1 MIMERVAGYMERAET
16 LKQFVNSKKY
26 GLVIYYS
33 TNYCLGSP
41 ILAALLPNALCMQ
54 LWSPFNFQYT
64 QHPHEHAYTINDR
77 MF

>member
-16 LKQFVNSKKY
+16 LKHFVNSKKY

-33 TNYCLGSP
+33 TSP

-64 QHPHEHAYTINDR
+64 LHPHEHAYTINDR
-77 MF
+77 TF

>member
-33 TNYCLGSP
+33 TFYSR
-41 ILAALLPNALCMQ
+41 
-54 LWSPFNFQYT
+54 SS
-64 QHPHEHAYTINDR
+64 
-77 MF
+77 